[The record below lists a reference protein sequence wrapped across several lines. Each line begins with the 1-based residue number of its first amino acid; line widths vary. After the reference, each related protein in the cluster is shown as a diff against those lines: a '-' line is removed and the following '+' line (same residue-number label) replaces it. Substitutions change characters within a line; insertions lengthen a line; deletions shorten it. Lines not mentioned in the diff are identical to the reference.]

1 MIAALVVSLHAM
13 AQNADYK
20 FVDGTLV
27 KSVQNADGTV
37 TKYNVFKPIVLVKA
51 KFEHSTED
59 AASKFS
65 IRHATLGV
73 RGDVSQKLSYMYHID
88 FCTENKITVLDLYI
102 RAKLSNRLTLTLG
115 QQYHPLFNS
124 WTVAPNDVDY
134 INRPF
139 VGKYF
144 ASSRDIGVTAKYAL
158 KQEGFPINLEY
169 GVYNGTGINNPT
181 WNNSMVTGGRIELG
195 SVKKG
200 FRSTVKYFKAKNQ
213 SDETD
218 LYWGADMRY
227 AGTNFKIEAE
237 VMTNNMKN
245 ILLIGDHSAPHSL
258 PATYS
263 PHSLSAVYVQA
274 MYKIKSKNP
283 SLKSID
289 PLLRWDGM
297 GYDMKERGLGLN
309 RITAGVN
316 FVFNTRFTSMFRIN
330 YEQYFNN
337 SMDMSKLYKEL
348 HYNHNKISLEYLIY
362 FL

>member
-200 FRSTVKYFKAKNQ
+200 FRSTVKYFKA
-213 SDETD
+213 
-218 LYWGADMRY
+218 
-227 AGTNFKIEAE
+227 
-237 VMTNNMKN
+237 V
-245 ILLIGDHSAPHSL
+245 
-258 PATYS
+258 S
-263 PHSLSAVYVQA
+263 PGKLTLNCEESITVFCEDVIAV
-274 MYKIKSKNP
+274 KP
-283 SLKSID
+283 GEHTLF
-289 PLLRWDGM
+289 
-297 GYDMKERGLGLN
+297 E
-309 RITAGVN
+309 
-316 FVFNTRFTSMFRIN
+316 
-330 YEQYFNN
+330 
-337 SMDMSKLYKEL
+337 
-348 HYNHNKISLEYLIY
+348 
-362 FL
+362 